1 MVKATAEETTVVLVG
16 NKDIDKYVYSALRTN
31 KCIIKARGTNV
42 KRAIDTALICER
54 NYGVLI
60 DDVTIYN
67 SPLEV
72 ENKVRFVSNIDIYMH
87 KEN

>member
-1 MVKATAEETTVVLVG
+1 MGKTNTEETTVVLVA
-16 NKDIDKYVYSALRTN
+16 NKDIDKYVYSALRTP

-54 NYGVLI
+54 NYGMII

-67 SPLEV
+67 SPLEMDD
-72 ENKVRFVSNIDIYMH
+72 KVRYVSNIDITLH
-87 KEN
+87 KEV